1 MHEILTSFIKVCHMV
16 GFISLP
22 AGLQFPVKWR
32 LCLCE
37 AYFVKQIFV
46 KTFSEFINRIARNLN
61 PLFVQYYTL
70 VVFILYRLDTDFL
83 LNDLFLIFSLD
94 FQANLRPIG
103 LLFVFVHIRAR
114 VLLDTLFNIL
124 GSKNY
129 DHFLLQFVHI
139 SVHIC

>member
-22 AGLQFPVKWR
+22 AGLQFPVKWP

-46 KTFSEFINRIARNLN
+46 KTFKLSRHLLIANARNLN
-61 PLFVQYYTL
+61 TLFVQYYTL

-83 LNDLFLIFSLD
+83 LNDLFFIFSLD
-94 FQANLRPIG
+94 FQA
-103 LLFVFVHIRAR
+103 
-114 VLLDTLFNIL
+114 
-124 GSKNY
+124 K
-129 DHFLLQFVHI
+129 
-139 SVHIC
+139 

>member
-46 KTFSEFINRIARNLN
+46 KTFKLSRHLLIANARNLN
-61 PLFVQYYTL
+61 TLFVQYYTL

-83 LNDLFLIFSLD
+83 LNDLFFIFSLD

-114 VLLDTLFNIL
+114 VLLDIQYTRIKEL
-124 GSKNY
+124 
-129 DHFLLQFVHI
+129 
-139 SVHIC
+139 

>member
-1 MHEILTSFIKVCHMV
+1 MLYGRIHF
-16 GFISLP
+16 LP

-46 KTFSEFINRIARNLN
+46 KAFSAFINRKCKKFKHTLCPVLHSSGIHFVPIRHRL
-61 PLFVQYYTL
+61 PLEWPF
-70 VVFILYRLDTDFL
+70 F
-83 LNDLFLIFSLD
+83 IFSLD

-139 SVHIC
+139 SVHICWLL

>member
-1 MHEILTSFIKVCHMV
+1 MHEILTPFIKVCHMV

-46 KTFSEFINRIARNLN
+46 KTFKLSRHLLIANARNLN
-61 PLFVQYYTL
+61 TLFVQYYTL

-83 LNDLFLIFSLD
+83 LNDLFFIFSLD

-114 VLLDTLFNIL
+114 VLLDIQYTRIKEL
-124 GSKNY
+124 
-129 DHFLLQFVHI
+129 
-139 SVHIC
+139 

>member
-1 MHEILTSFIKVCHMV
+1 MV
-16 GFISLP
+16 GFISYQPDFNFLLN
-22 AGLQFPVKWR
+22 GDFVYVKR
-32 LCLCE
+32 ILSN
-37 AYFVKQIFV
+37 K
-46 KTFSEFINRIARNLN
+46 FSSKLSRHLLIANARNSN
-61 PLFVQYYTL
+61 TLFVQYYTL

-83 LNDLFLIFSLD
+83 LNDLFFIFSLD

-103 LLFVFVHIRAR
+103 LLFVFVHIRAI

>member
-46 KTFSEFINRIARNLN
+46 KTFSAFINRKCKKFKHTLCPVLHSIGIHFVPIRHRL
-61 PLFVQYYTL
+61 PL
-70 VVFILYRLDTDFL
+70 
-83 LNDLFLIFSLD
+83 
-94 FQANLRPIG
+94 
-103 LLFVFVHIRAR
+103 
-114 VLLDTLFNIL
+114 
-124 GSKNY
+124 K
-129 DHFLLQFVHI
+129 
-139 SVHIC
+139 